1 MKRIYLLATLL
12 LVGAFWLTSCKKTQ
26 APKLAAPV
34 SFDWDKGPIEIDA
47 QVAKY
52 PKEYQAT
59 YNNIV
64 KAKCTQCHP
73 LSRSLWAPYYD
84 EATWNKVVSKMA
96 NRPGSQV
103 TTDEVAIVTKFFV
116 YDHAKRKAEIEKMFQ
131 DNHWEKKEPVA
142 LQ

>member
-12 LVGAFWLTSCKKTQ
+12 LVGAFWFTSCKKSPPPQT
-26 APKLAAPV
+26 APV

-52 PKEYQAT
+52 PKEYQTT
-59 YNNIV
+59 YNNLI

-84 EATWNKVVSKMA
+84 EATWKGVVSKMA
-96 NRPGSQV
+96 NRAGSQV
-103 TTDEVAIVTKFFV
+103 TTGDVPAITKFFM

-131 DNHWEKKEPVA
+131 DNHWEKKDPVEV
-142 LQ
+142 Q